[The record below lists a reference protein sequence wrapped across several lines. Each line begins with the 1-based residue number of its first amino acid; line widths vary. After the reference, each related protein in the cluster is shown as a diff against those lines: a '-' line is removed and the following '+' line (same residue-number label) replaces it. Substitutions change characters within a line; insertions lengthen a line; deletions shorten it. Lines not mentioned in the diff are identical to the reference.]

1 MRAEVKLIN
10 QHLNQQKSQD
20 FVPTAKAQDTI
31 PAVIKLAICFGTRP
45 SHAGYQG
52 LVLRLATPLLLC
64 IYLLFLHS
72 RHCISVTDVHQSP
85 RWHHCRV
92 LFICFPAWTLRATD
106 CMLSCTVVSHPF
118 SRLSPH
124 AYGW

>member
-72 RHCISVTDVHQSP
+72 RHCISVTDVHHAESEMAPLQGP
-85 RWHHCRV
+85 LH
-92 LFICFPAWTLRATD
+92 LL
-106 CMLSCTVVSHPF
+106 
-118 SRLSPH
+118 SRLDS
-124 AYGW
+124 